1 MKANNYQ
8 EKAMITKMPSCD
20 NFIYMVGL
28 LHEEAGELQGKFN
41 KALRKG
47 NIDYDGNV
55 FKWKGSAEE
64 YEDFCAECMK
74 ELGDV
79 CWAVAGIADVFGW
92 DLRGVMQT
100 NLDKLADRHKRGV
113 IIGEGDDR

>member
-1 MKANNYQ
+1 MTARDYQDNAMKTMMPTCNNL
-8 EKAMITKMPSCD
+8 
-20 NFIYMVGL
+20 IYMVGL

-41 KALRKG
+41 KAVRKG
-47 NIDYDGNV
+47 KIKYEDNK

-79 CWAVAGIADVFGW
+79 CWAVAGIAHVFNW

-100 NLDKLADRHKRGV
+100 NLDKLADRRLRGV
-113 IIGEGDDR
+113 IDGEGDNR